1 MITAEHILS
10 WNFFLRWYSI
20 IRDIIVTFLIHCA
33 DPSRKPS
40 AFYHYEIK
48 LLIGNFKRCLMF
60 IFIQGFEPLGLA
72 RSIWQNWSWESIKAL
87 YEMPPVTP
95 KVVSTPTITV
105 QNKFTA
111 NFSLK
116 DSSYEIE
123 KFYSPKFFL
132 KWDSWWKSV
141 VLFERN
147 FHFRGELIALD
158 MYLFPIDIHKCL
170 QQKVKMLKGY
180 KGKFFPCTIQKCKR
194 SDLPA
199 IEHNVTK
206 LKTLRG
212 NKKKDSYVASS

>member
-1 MITAEHILS
+1 MSLDLLLLIPYKDNFKLLRGNLCFFRHSIEHKPPSMITAEHILS

-48 LLIGNFKRCLMF
+48 LLIGNFKRCLTF

-72 RSIWQNWSWESIKAL
+72 RSIWQNWSWASIKAL

-123 KFYSPKFFL
+123 NFYSPKFFL
-132 KWDSWWKSV
+132 KWDS
-141 VLFERN
+141 
-147 FHFRGELIALD
+147 
-158 MYLFPIDIHKCL
+158 
-170 QQKVKMLKGY
+170 
-180 KGKFFPCTIQKCKR
+180 
-194 SDLPA
+194 
-199 IEHNVTK
+199 
-206 LKTLRG
+206 
-212 NKKKDSYVASS
+212 